1 MATDIFKKA
10 LDPNN
15 DLTHQKVDG
24 GNDIECEYKGGKVS
38 YDDYLG
44 IHEERGERLQKGKSL
59 KPIRLFGGFGEG
71 TLKKSYE
78 NLL

>member
-1 MATDIFKKA
+1 MATDLLKKA
-10 LDPNN
+10 LDPDN

-24 GNDIECEYKGGKVS
+24 GDDIECKYKGGKVS
-38 YDDYLG
+38 YDDYLD

-59 KPIRLFGGFGEG
+59 KPIRLFGGIGEG

-78 NLL
+78 D